1 MGRPQFQSASHR
13 RSGRSYAHYGP
24 VVWIVVLLALWFVI
38 AEWRVLPEVISY
50 AMAAL
55 P

>member
-1 MGRPQFQSASHR
+1 MGRPQFHSERNR

-38 AEWRVLPEVISY
+38 AEWRVLPEAISH